1 MKTYTLSQYDITM
14 LDDALNLLESTLVDR
29 VQQPSIGPAEKKMIE
44 NRLEQLGLLSLYLH
58 KKSEE

>member
-29 VQQPSIGPAEKKMIE
+29 VQQPSIGPAEKKMLE
-44 NRLEQLGLLSLYLH
+44 NRMEQLGLLSLYLH